1 MAQRKEKYA
10 GIARVGEKGQI
21 VIPKGV
27 RELFDIRQ
35 GDTLLVLADKKQ
47 GIVITKDDM
56 LFQQFDAI
64 VKGEDPT

>member
-1 MAQRKEKYA
+1 MAQPKEKYA

-27 RELFDIRQ
+27 RELFDIQ
-35 GDTLLVLADKKQ
+35 PGDALLVLADKKQ

>member
-1 MAQRKEKYA
+1 METMQDKFMTTVRI
-10 GIARVGEKGQI
+10 GPKGQI

-27 RELFDIRQ
+27 RELFDIQ
-35 GDTLLVLADKKQ
+35 PGDALLVLADKKQ